1 MPVPA
6 LSGKPGKALGIGDDE
21 YVCDANLGY
30 RKTRARSYLVDKM
43 NPASSIVATALFIA
57 PLLAFAQSA
66 SSFDKSSGGSGQA
79 YPHKPV
85 RLIVPYSSG
94 NTDTVA
100 RIFGQKLGERL
111 GQQVVIDNRPGA
123 GATIGAEIAAR
134 APADG
139 YVLFFGSLSHA
150 INVTLYKKLN
160 YDLVKD
166 FAPVSL
172 LMFNP
177 YVLAVH
183 PALPARSLAE
193 LIALAKARPGELN
206 YGSSGT
212 GSYLAAA
219 YFSSMAGV
227 KMNHIPYKSG
237 APAAVALISGQVEV
251 GLMSVS
257 AAMHHIKSGKLRGMG
272 VTSTQRS
279 ALAPDLPTISEAGVA
294 GYEVSTWHGVLAP
307 AGTPREIIARLND
320 ESVKLLTLPDVQE
333 RLRVADSVV
342 IGSTP
347 EQFAAHIR
355 SEIAKWAKVV
365 TESGATV
372 E

>member
-1 MPVPA
+1 MPVA
-6 LSGKPGKALGIGDDE
+6 ADGGKPGDMK
-21 YVCDANLGY
+21 LGY
-30 RKTRARSYLVDKM
+30 SKTRARSYLVDKM
-43 NPASSIVATALFIA
+43 NPASLIMATASLLV
-57 PLLAFAQSA
+57 PLWATAQSA
-66 SSFDKSSGGSGQA
+66 STGSGQA
-79 YPHKPV
+79 YPNKPV
-85 RLIVPYSSG
+85 RMIVPYSSG

-111 GQQVVIDNRPGA
+111 GQQLVIDNRPGA

-172 LMFNP
+172 LMANP

-183 PALPARSLAE
+183 PSLPVQSLPQ
-193 LIALAKARPGELN
+193 LIALAKARPRTLN
-206 YGSSGT
+206 YASSGT
-212 GSYLAAA
+212 GSFLAAE
-219 YFSSMAGV
+219 YFSSMAGL
-227 KMNHIPYKSG
+227 KMNNVPYKSG
-237 APAAVALISGQVEV
+237 APAAIALISGQVEV

-257 AAMHHIKSGKLRGMG
+257 AAMPHIKSGKLRGMG
-272 VTSTQRS
+272 VTSAQRS
-279 ALAPDLPTISEAGVA
+279 ALAPDLPTISEAGVP
-294 GYEVSTWHGVLAP
+294 GFEVSTWHGVLAP
-307 AGTPREIIARLND
+307 AGTPREIILRLNE
-320 ESVKLLTLPDVQE
+320 ESIKLLKLPDVQK
-333 RLRVADSVV
+333 RLRVSDSVT
-342 IGSTP
+342 IGSSP

-365 TESGATV
+365 TESGAAV